1 MSKPTKRQ
9 IAQATLELTK
19 KYSTKKSATLLAAYL
34 IENHRSNELDAIV
47 REIGSIREDTTGVV
61 EVNLTSA
68 QKLDQ
73 STVSKIMKLID
84 TDSYVTNNILDES
97 VVGGVRVET
106 SAKLLDLTVRNRLNK
121 LREGVIA

>member
-19 KYSTKKSATLLAAYL
+19 KHSTNRLATLLAAYL
-34 IENHRSNELDAIV
+34 IDNHRSNELDAIV
-47 REIGSIREDTTGVV
+47 REISNIREKTTGVV
-61 EVNLTSA
+61 EVNLTSKKKLE
-68 QKLDQ
+68 QKEIN
-73 STVSKIMKLID
+73 KIMKLID
-84 TDSYVTNNILDES
+84 TDSFVANNIVDES

-121 LREGVIA
+121 LREGVTV

>member
-19 KYSTKKSATLLAAYL
+19 KYSTKRLATLLAAYL

-47 REIGSIREDTTGVV
+47 REVGLIREDATGVV
-61 EVNLTSA
+61 EVNLTSV

-73 STVSKIMKLID
+73 PTVNRIMKLID
-84 TDSYVTNNILDES
+84 TDSFVANNIIDES

-106 SAKLLDLTVRNRLNK
+106 SEKMLDLTVRNRLNK
-121 LREGVIA
+121 LREGATA

>member
-1 MSKPTKRQ
+1 MSKPTKKQ

-19 KYSTKKSATLLAAYL
+19 KHSTKQLATLLGAYL

-47 REIGSIREDTTGVV
+47 REIGSIREDKTGVV

-73 STVSKIMKLID
+73 STVGKIMKLID
-84 TDSYVTNNILDES
+84 TDSYVTNNIVDES

-121 LREGVIA
+121 LREGVNV